1 MNAWFNIN
9 SFEKKAHLEKI
20 DEDGML
26 ESVGL
31 GTWYDGFEKHAS
43 LLNILLSAVDQLI
56 QNERNIGVP
65 SQRILLGGFSQG
77 KESLVD
83 GFSLGIEQ
91 AA

>member
-31 GTWYDGFEKHAS
+31 GT
-43 LLNILLSAVDQLI
+43 
-56 QNERNIGVP
+56 
-65 SQRILLGGFSQG
+65 
-77 KESLVD
+77 
-83 GFSLGIEQ
+83 
-91 AA
+91 